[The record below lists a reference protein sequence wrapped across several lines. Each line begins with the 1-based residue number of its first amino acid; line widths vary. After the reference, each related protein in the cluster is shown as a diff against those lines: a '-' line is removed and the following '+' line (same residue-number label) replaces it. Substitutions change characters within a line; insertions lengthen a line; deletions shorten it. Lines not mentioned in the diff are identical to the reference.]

1 MVVAD
6 RVVGGAAVVVGAL
19 VVVGGLGARVVSTA
33 LVGGRVLGGVVAAEV
48 SGTVG
53 AGVRSPTVELVELDR
68 STVVGVGARLPPPG
82 AATTPVVGTGHGRSP
97 QPDDGPGL
105 LNTWRASTST
115 IPAAATAVATQ

>member
-1 MVVAD
+1 VVVAD

-19 VVVGGLGARVVSTA
+19 VVVGRLGARVVSTA

-53 AGVRSPTVELVELDR
+53 AGARSPTVELVELDR
-68 STVVGVGARLPPPG
+68 STVVGRGARLPPPG
-82 AATTPVVGTGHGRSP
+82 AAATPVVGTGHGRSP

>member
-1 MVVAD
+1 VVVAD
-6 RVVGGAAVVVGAL
+6 RVVGGAGGVVGAL

-33 LVGGRVLGGVVAAEV
+33 LVGGRVLGGLVAAEV

-68 STVVGVGARLPPPG
+68 STVVGGGARLPPP
-82 AATTPVVGTGHGRSP
+82 AAATPVVGTGHGRSP

-105 LNTWRASTST
+105 LNTCRASTST

>member
-68 STVVGVGARLPPPG
+68 SMVVGVGARLPPPG

-105 LNTWRASTST
+105 LNTCRASTST

>member
-53 AGVRSPTVELVELDR
+53 AGVRSPAVELVELDR
-68 STVVGVGARLPPPG
+68 STVVGGGARLPPPG

-105 LNTWRASTST
+105 LNTCRASTST

>member
-1 MVVAD
+1 VVVAD
-6 RVVGGAAVVVGAL
+6 RVVGGAGGVVGAL

-33 LVGGRVLGGVVAAEV
+33 LVGGRVLGGLVAAEV

-105 LNTWRASTST
+105 LNTCRASTST

>member
-82 AATTPVVGTGHGRSP
+82 AATTPVVGTRHGRSP

-105 LNTWRASTST
+105 LNTCRASTST

>member
-1 MVVAD
+1 VVVAD
-6 RVVGGAAVVVGAL
+6 RVVGGAGGVVGAL

-33 LVGGRVLGGVVAAEV
+33 LVGGRVLGGLVAAEV

-68 STVVGVGARLPPPG
+68 STVVGGGARLPTP
-82 AATTPVVGTGHGRSP
+82 AAATPVVGTGHGRSP

-105 LNTWRASTST
+105 LNTCRASTST